1 MKPGIAMHARRWGA
15 MFAVSLLLVG
25 TSVCAEQGTADPMRP
40 PTALVSTADDGPKS
54 GLQSVFISG
63 EYRAA
68 LIDGQLVEQGHKYGD
83 ATLVHVTES
92 DVTLVQG
99 RETRVLRLF
108 PAVDKKMVAT
118 APEAAAPAEAKKKKK
133 SREKH

>member
-1 MKPGIAMHARRWGA
+1 MRAGRWGA
-15 MFAVSLLLVG
+15 MLAAALLPIG
-25 TSVCAEQGTADPMRP
+25 AGVCADQGVTDPMRP
-40 PTALVSTADDGPKS
+40 PAAFASPAGDGPKS

-63 EYRAA
+63 EHRAA